1 MSNVKIQ
8 SSTSYRDY
16 LVRSL
21 SDPQRIAGYLE
32 VTLEHEPEDPIPD
45 LLRLVLSDVV
55 AAREKIDELSPQGKE
70 LFDRLDRILIETKAV
85 EIYGLIDLLDE
96 LGFRLA
102 VIPKEQQDE
111 DTDDDSKIEV
121 G

>member
-32 VTLEHEPEDPIPD
+32 ATLEHEAEDPIPD
-45 LLRLVLSDVV
+45 LLRLVLSDIV
-55 AAREKIDELSPQGKE
+55 AARSQTDKLSPQGKE
-70 LFDRLDRILIETKAV
+70 LFDRLDQILLETKAV

-102 VIPKEQQDE
+102 VIPKEQQMADINNDPNGE
-111 DTDDDSKIEV
+111 S
-121 G
+121 